1 MIKKIFMP
9 KITKFTKIAFL
20 FLCLPFV
27 SCTSLIQDTQNS
39 GADLVVI
46 NAKVITLDSSNRQAQ
61 AVAVK
66 SGKFIKV
73 GSNTEIQTLIQP
85 DTKVI
90 DANGKTLI
98 PGLNDAHIH
107 MVRAGMYWKYE
118 VRLDEATSIPE
129 ILQLIGERAQK
140 TPKGTW
146 ILTLGGWHPSQIKE
160 RRMPT
165 LEELDRVAPNHPVYI
180 QALRDMGQMNTVAIQ
195 QSKITAQ
202 SVLPGGVS
210 IGKDV
215 TGNFN
220 GLIKG
225 FNGQVLALKA
235 FPTPSFEEK
244 VAGLQLVMQDFNQAG
259 LTSVGETFGIGVD
272 EGDYQ
277 VLFEAWR
284 RKKMSLRVGL
294 HFPTINHDDAKKWI
308 KSTSSSSSD
317 DMLLFNGLGEG
328 VLNSVGDGYMP
339 KQFPINNEAKDELA
353 KIVALGAEN
362 KINFQFHAT
371 LETTMNAMLDSLE
384 KVHQTT
390 PISDLRITFLHAE
403 QITPSIMTRMKKLG
417 MGVQM
422 QNRQSLGSDLMQ
434 TNWGARANDIPPVKT
449 VYQSGLPLGGGT
461 DGTTSSSYRPFISM
475 HWLISGK
482 NWRGDVVRPT
492 EKLTREEA
500 LKMYTQGSAWFTWEE
515 NKKGTIAPNMLAD
528 FLILDKDYFTVPE
541 DDIRWLKP
549 VTTVVGGKVVYQV
562 KE

>member
-1 MIKKIFMP
+1 MP
-9 KITKFTKIAFL
+9 NLTKMVA
-20 FLCLPFV
+20 LCL
-27 SCTSLIQDTQNS
+27 SLSLIACTSLTNDVVNSSVNS
-39 GADLVVI
+39 GADLVVV
-46 NAKVITLDSSNRQAQ
+46 NAKVITLDVSHKEAQ
-61 AVAVK
+61 AVAVR

-73 GSNTEIQTLIQP
+73 GSNDEIQALIQTG
-85 DTKVI
+85 TKVI
-90 DANGKTLI
+90 DAKGKTLI

-129 ILQLIGERAQK
+129 ILKLISERAQN

-165 LEELDRVAPNHPVYI
+165 LEELDRVAPNHPVYL
-180 QALRDMGQMNTVAIQ
+180 QALRDVGQMNTAAIQ
-195 QSKITAQ
+195 QSRITAQ
-202 SVLPGGVS
+202 SELPGGVT
-210 IGKDV
+210 IGKDA

-220 GLIKG
+220 GFIKG

-235 FPTPSFEEK
+235 FPTPSLEEK
-244 VAGLQLVMQDFNQAG
+244 ITGLQLVMRDFNQAG

-272 EGDYQ
+272 EPDYQ
-277 VLFEAWR
+277 VLFETWR
-284 RKKMSLRVGL
+284 RKKMSVRVGL
-294 HFPTINHDDAKKWI
+294 HFPTGSQNEAKKWI
-308 KSTSSSSSD
+308 ASTTSASSD
-317 DMLLFNGLGEG
+317 EMLLFNGLGEG
-328 VLNSVGDGYMP
+328 VLNSMGDGYLP
-339 KQFPINNEAKDELA
+339 KQFPISNQAKEELA
-353 KIVALGAEN
+353 KIVALGADS

-384 KVHQTT
+384 AVHQTS
-390 PISDLRITFLHAE
+390 PINDLRITFLHAE
-403 QITPSIMTRMKKLG
+403 QITPSIMARMKKLG

-434 TNWGARANDIPPVKT
+434 TNWGDRAQDIPPVKT
-449 VYQSGLPLGGGT
+449 VYQSGLPIGGGT

-500 LKMYTQGSAWFTWEE
+500 LRMYTQGSAWFTWEE
-515 NKKGTIAPNMLAD
+515 NKKGTIAKNRLAD

-549 VTTVVGGKVVYQV
+549 VTTVVGGNVVYQMQD
-562 KE
+562 

>member
-1 MIKKIFMP
+1 MP
-9 KITKFTKIAFL
+9 RLTKSRFTKL
-20 FLCLPFV
+20 LCLFASLLMM
-27 SCTSLIQDTQNS
+27 SCTSMVKDETQS
-39 GADLVVI
+39 SADLVVI
-46 NAKVITLDSSNRQAQ
+46 NAKVITLDASQKEAQ
-61 AVAVK
+61 AVAVR

-73 GSNTEIQTLIQP
+73 GRNDEIFALIQK

-90 DANGKTLI
+90 DAKGKTLI

-118 VRLDEATSIPE
+118 VRLDEATSISE
-129 ILQLIGERAQK
+129 ILQLIHERTQK
-140 TPKGTW
+140 TPPGTW

-160 RRMPT
+160 RRLPT
-165 LEELDRVAPNHPVYI
+165 LEELNRVAPNHPVYI
-180 QALRDMGQMNTVAIQ
+180 QALRDVGQMNAAGIQ
-195 QSKITAQ
+195 ASQINAQ
-202 SVLPGGVS
+202 SVLPAGVT
-210 IGKDV
+210 IGKDA
-215 TGNFN
+215 TGHFN

-235 FPTPSFEEK
+235 FPTPTLEEK
-244 VAGLQLVMQDFNQAG
+244 IEGLQLVMQDFNQAG

-272 EGDYQ
+272 EADYQ

-284 RKKMSLRVGL
+284 RKKMSVRVGL
-294 HFPTINHDDAKKWI
+294 HFPTINHADAKKWI
-308 KSTSSSSSD
+308 QSSASGTSD
-317 DMLLFNGLGEG
+317 EMLLFNGLGEG
-328 VLNSVGDGYMP
+328 VLNSMGDGYLP
-339 KQFPINNEAKDELA
+339 KQFPINQEAKEELA
-353 KIVALGAEN
+353 KIVALGADS
-362 KINFQFHAT
+362 KVNFQFHAT

-384 KVHQTT
+384 AVHQTT
-390 PISDLRITFLHAE
+390 PINDLRITFLHAE
-403 QITPSIMTRMKKLG
+403 QITPSIMARMKKLG

-434 TNWGARANDIPPVKT
+434 TNWGARAHDIPPVKT
-449 VYQSGLPLGGGT
+449 VYQSGLPIAGGT

-482 NWRGDVVRPT
+482 NWRGDLVRPT

-515 NKKGTIAPNMLAD
+515 NKKGTIAKNRLAD

-541 DDIRWLKP
+541 DEIRWLKP